1 MKIDL
6 EKRFKLAKAATDCVV
21 LTNNEFITSDGHIAV
36 RVRMDWGCQPEDYVQ
51 RAIDPKAITE
61 ATRGTKG
68 AGSIDVSDA
77 QSTIACSGAGKPCTA
92 YDNPNNGNPVMGH
105 VEAVRALLD
114 ASGGPVQVA
123 IDGEALGRLQEA
135 MGASGGVILS
145 FDPERPQ
152 APIKVE
158 AVHKDQRGA
167 DGAISPIVWAK

>member
-1 MKIDL
+1 MKIDI
-6 EKRFKLAKAATDCVV
+6 EKRFKLTKAASDYVV
-21 LTNNEFITSDGHIAV
+21 LSNNEFLASDGHVAV
-36 RVRMDWGCQPEDYVQ
+36 RVRMDWGCKPEDYVQ

-68 AGSIDVSDA
+68 AGSLDVTDG
-77 QSTIACSGAGKPCTA
+77 QVTLACSGPGKSSGIIE
-92 YDNPNNGNPVMGH
+92 NPNGVNPVMGH

-114 ASGGPVQVA
+114 TAGGPVQVA
-123 IDGEALGRLQEA
+123 LDGEALGRLQEA